1 MVMREASLVEET
13 AEHIVQISRNQ
24 LANPFAGEICRK
36 DDTAHSLAGH
46 TRL

>member
-13 AEHIVQISRNQ
+13 TEHIVQISRNQ
-24 LANPFAGEICRK
+24 LANPFAEEICRK
-36 DDTAHSLAGH
+36 DDRVHSLAGH